1 MAIPCWLM
9 GQFFSNKYLK
19 FRSAMQGGLIDV
31 DKQCDQCGYILRGL
45 RYGGACP
52 ECGTP
57 IVLRLER
64 DLPFHEMPLPLIKQF
79 RINSWIATLSV
90 AGFVGLLAFGRSLAA
105 SGGIVV
111 ALTLALIT
119 AWIIAVWRLTPVL
132 DQPQAAAYGFGRG
145 GRLRLAARWLQFGW
159 VLAALSIPASAVFSV
174 SAVGWTFFLVVFFV
188 GVGLGLLGLAA
199 LSLFLK
205 RFAEWVRDEF
215 AEKAFNLA
223 VWGNVIAAPLTFA
236 IANLVF
242 GLSPLLLIVSIVIV
256 LPIVALLIASMAAF
270 PIGLLSLSRSVDWSV
285 VHSRREAE
293 RARAL
298 RDKMAPRPAP
308 LPEPPAQ
315 IELTESPEHHST
327 SVDPVKEKG
336 A

>member
-1 MAIPCWLM
+1 M
-9 GQFFSNKYLK
+9 GQFLSNKYLK

-57 IVLRLER
+57 IVLRSDP

-79 RINSWIATLSV
+79 RVNSWIATLSV
-90 AGFVGLLAFGRSLAA
+90 AGFVGLLVFGRSLAG

-159 VLAALSIPASAVFSV
+159 VLAALSIPASAVFSG

-188 GVGLGLLGLAA
+188 GVGLEIG
-199 LSLFLK
+199 
-205 RFAEWVRDEF
+205 R
-215 AEKAFNLA
+215 
-223 VWGNVIAAPLTFA
+223 
-236 IANLVF
+236 
-242 GLSPLLLIVSIVIV
+242 
-256 LPIVALLIASMAAF
+256 ASC
-270 PIGLLSLSRSVDWSV
+270 
-285 VHSRREAE
+285 RE
-293 RARAL
+293 R
-298 RDKMAPRPAP
+298 
-308 LPEPPAQ
+308 
-315 IELTESPEHHST
+315 
-327 SVDPVKEKG
+327 V
-336 A
+336 

>member
-1 MAIPCWLM
+1 M
-9 GQFFSNKYLK
+9 GQFLSNKYLK

-57 IVLRLER
+57 IVLRSDP

-79 RINSWIATLSV
+79 RVNSWIATLSV
-90 AGFVGLLAFGRSLAA
+90 AGFVGLLVFGRSLAG
-105 SGGIVV
+105 SGVSMAGLMV
-111 ALTLALIT
+111 ALII
-119 AWIIAVWRLTPVL
+119 AWIYAVWRLTPVL
-132 DQPQAAAYGFGRG
+132 DQPQAAAYGFARE
-145 GRLRLAARWLQFGW
+145 GRLRLAARWLQLGW
-159 VLAALSIPASAVFSV
+159 VAAALSIPLSVLFSR
-174 SAVGWTFFLVVFFV
+174 SPFGFGLFTTLFFV
-188 GVGLGLLGLAA
+188 GLGLGLLGLVCFVM
-199 LSLFLK
+199 FLR
-205 RFAEWVRDEF
+205 RFAGWVRDEF

-223 VWGNVIAAPLTFA
+223 VWGNVIAVPLTFA
-236 IANLVF
+236 IASLVF
-242 GLSPLLLIVSIVIV
+242 GLSPLLLIVSVVIV
-256 LPIVALLIASMAAF
+256 LPIVALLIASMVAF
-270 PIGLLSLSRSVDWSV
+270 PVGLLSLSRSVDWSV

-298 RDKMAPRPAP
+298 REKMAPRPAP

-315 IELTESPEHHST
+315 IELAESPEHHAT
-327 SVDPVKEKG
+327 SVDPVPENG

>member
-1 MAIPCWLM
+1 M
-9 GQFFSNKYLK
+9 GQFLSNKYLK

-45 RYGGACP
+45 SYGGACP

-57 IVLRLER
+57 IVLRSDR

-79 RINSWIATLSV
+79 RVNSWIATLSV
-90 AGFVGLLAFGRSLAA
+90 AGFVGLLVFGRSLAG
-105 SGGIVV
+105 SGVSMAGLMV
-111 ALTLALIT
+111 ALII
-119 AWIIAVWRLTPVL
+119 AWIYAVWRLTPVL
-132 DQPQAAAYGFGRG
+132 DQPQAAAYGFSRE
-145 GRLRLAARWLQFGW
+145 GRLRVAARWLQLGW
-159 VLAALSIPASAVFSV
+159 VLAALSIPA
-174 SAVGWTFFLVVFFV
+174 VGWIFFLVVFFV

-199 LSLFLK
+199 LSLFLG
-205 RFAEWVRDEF
+205 RFAGWVRDEF
-215 AEKAFNLA
+215 AEKAFSLA
-223 VWGNVIAAPLTFA
+223 IWGNVIAVPLTFA

-242 GLSPLLLIVSIVIV
+242 GLSPLLLIFSVVIV
-256 LPIVALLIASMAAF
+256 LPIVALLLVSLLAF
-270 PIGLLSLSRSVDWSV
+270 PVGLLSLSRSVDWSV

-298 RDKMAPRPAP
+298 REKMAPRPAP

-315 IELTESPEHHST
+315 IELAESREHRST
-327 SVDPVKEKG
+327 SVDPVPEKD

>member
-1 MAIPCWLM
+1 M
-9 GQFFSNKYLK
+9 GQFLSNKYLK
-19 FRSAMQGGLIDV
+19 FRSAMQGGLIEV

-57 IVLRLER
+57 IILRLDR
-64 DLPFHEMPLPLIKQF
+64 DVPFHEMPLPLIKQF
-79 RINSWIATLSV
+79 RVNSWIATLSV
-90 AGFVGLLAFGRSLAA
+90 AGFVSLLVFARSLAG
-105 SGGIVV
+105 SGVSMAG
-111 ALTLALIT
+111 LMMALII
-119 AWIIAVWRLTPVL
+119 AWIYAVWRLTPVL
-132 DQPQAAAYGFGRG
+132 DQPQAAAYGFARE

-159 VLAALSIPASAVFSV
+159 VLAALSIPAGAVFSG
-174 SAVGWTFFLVVFFV
+174 SAVGWTFFLVLFFV
-188 GVGLGLLGLAA
+188 GVGLGLVGLAA

-223 VWGNVIAAPLTFA
+223 VWGNLIAVPLTFA

-242 GLSPLLLIVSIVIV
+242 RLNPFLLIVSFVIV
-256 LPIVALLIASMAAF
+256 LPIAALLLVSLLAF

-298 RDKMAPRPAP
+298 REKMAPRPAP
-308 LPEPPAQ
+308 LPELPAQ
-315 IELTESPEHHST
+315 IELAESPEHHAT
-327 SVDPVKEKG
+327 PVDPAPEKG
-336 A
+336 K

>member
-1 MAIPCWLM
+1 M
-9 GQFFSNKYLK
+9 GQFLSNKYLK

-57 IVLRLER
+57 IVLRSDP
-64 DLPFHEMPLPLIKQF
+64 DLAFHEMPLPLIKQF
-79 RINSWIATLSV
+79 RVNSWIATLSV

-145 GRLRLAARWLQFGW
+145 GRLRLAARWLQLGW
-159 VLAALSIPASAVFSV
+159 VAAALSIPLSVLFSR
-174 SAVGWTFFLVVFFV
+174 SPFGFGLFTILFFV
-188 GVGLGLLGLAA
+188 GLGLGLLGLVCFVM
-199 LSLFLK
+199 FLR
-205 RFAEWVRDEF
+205 RFAGWVGDDF
-215 AEKAFNLA
+215 AQRAFSMA
-223 VWGNVIAAPLTFA
+223 VWGNVIAIPLA
-236 IANLVF
+236 LGLANMIF
-242 GLSPLLLIVSIVIV
+242 GLGPFLIIVVPLFVV
-256 LPIVALLIASMAAF
+256 PVAVFLIASLLAF
-270 PIGLLSLSRSVDWSV
+270 PVGLLSLSRSVDWSV

-298 RDKMAPRPAP
+298 REKMAPRPAP